1 MRQRMSAPDSP
12 NSRTPP
18 SLLSDTAPASEA
30 NGSRIL
36 ANLEGRVVPPAEK
49 KPPRAKKPLV
59 VGGLLVVAL
68 AAVGA
73 WQLQGRYQTHPAG
86 AAQGDAATTSA
97 TTSATAAAA
106 QASGASAAQ
115 TAAASLAPASAS
127 QAATIVAD
135 DSTSAPNASGAA
147 SSPDVASASGAAD
160 DNRLSRALAN
170 GAEDTGAPA
179 SATTLAAAPAKNA
192 KSASAAAPAANSK
205 QHETVASRGKHE
217 APSGGHHA
225 AKPVAVAQTQKSRD
239 TKGGKTHD
247 DSDADLLA
255 ALVART
261 KPSTESEKEAPAKPA
276 QSKQS
281 SAKQANAKETSKQAP
296 TKIAASNAG
305 DVRLAERVKECGQK
319 GFFEDQLC
327 RWRVCDG
334 HWGKDP
340 ACPTAATTRQP

>member
-1 MRQRMSAPDSP
+1 MSAPDSP

-49 KPPRAKKPLV
+49 KPPRARKPLV
-59 VGGLLVVAL
+59 VGGLLLVAL

-86 AAQGDAATTSA
+86 AAQGDAATT
-97 TTSATAAAA
+97 AAA
-106 QASGASAAQ
+106 QASGVSAAQ
-115 TAAASLAPASAS
+115 TTAASPAPASAS

-135 DSTSAPNASGAA
+135 DSASAPSASGAA

-160 DNRLSRALAN
+160 DSRLSRALAN

-192 KSASAAAPAANSK
+192 KSASAAATAANSK
-205 QHETVASRGKHE
+205 QHETVASRSKHE

-261 KPSTESEKEAPAKPA
+261 KPSSESEKEAPAKPA

>member
-1 MRQRMSAPDSP
+1 MSAPDSP

-18 SLLSDTAPASEA
+18 SLLSDTARGSEA

-49 KPPRAKKPLV
+49 KPPRSKKPLV
-59 VGGLLVVAL
+59 VGALFVVAL

-73 WQLQGRYQTHPAG
+73 WQLQGRYPSHPAG
-86 AAQGDAATTSA
+86 AAQSDATVSAAATTP
-97 TTSATAAAA
+97 A

-115 TAAASLAPASAS
+115 TTAANSASAS
-127 QAATIVAD
+127 APQAATIVAD
-135 DSTSAPNASGAA
+135 DSASASQGAA
-147 SSPDVASASGAAD
+147 SAANMASASGAVD

-179 SATTLAAAPAKNA
+179 SAATLAAAPAKSA
-192 KSASAAAPAANSK
+192 KSANTAASSGK
-205 QHETVASRGKHE
+205 RHETVASRNKHE
-217 APSGGHHA
+217 AASASRHA
-225 AKPVAVAQTQKSRD
+225 TKPVAVAQTQKSHD
-239 TKGGKTHD
+239 TKTGKAHD

-261 KPSTESEKEAPAKPA
+261 KPSTEAEQEAPAKPA
-276 QSKQS
+276 QSKKS
-281 SAKQANAKETSKQAP
+281 SAKQAAAKETSKEAP
-296 TKIAASNAG
+296 TKVAASTNAG
-305 DVRLAERVKECGQK
+305 DARLADRVKECGQK

>member
-1 MRQRMSAPDSP
+1 MSAPDSP

-18 SLLSDTAPASEA
+18 SLLSDTAATGEA

-49 KPPRAKKPLV
+49 KPQRAKKPLV
-59 VGGLLVVAL
+59 AGALLVVAL

-73 WQLQGRYQTHPAG
+73 WQLQGRYSIHPAG
-86 AAQGDAATTSA
+86 AAQGDAAVTTAA
-97 TTSATAAAA
+97 TAGTTAAAP
-106 QASGASAAQ
+106 ASGANVSVSVASGSAAPV
-115 TAAASLAPASAS
+115 AATNPASGSVS

-135 DSTSAPNASGAA
+135 DSASASPGAA
-147 SSPDVASASGAAD
+147 SSPEVASASGAVD

-170 GAEDTGAPA
+170 GAEDTNAPA
-179 SATTLAAAPAKNA
+179 SSITLAAAPAKNV
-192 KSASAAAPAANSK
+192 KSAAANSK
-205 QHETVASRGKHE
+205 RHETAASRSKHE
-217 APSGGHHA
+217 AANADHHA
-225 AKPVAVAQTQKSRD
+225 ARQTAVAQTKPHDAKS
-239 TKGGKTHD
+239 GKAHD

-261 KPSTESEKEAPAKPA
+261 KPSTEAGKAAPLKSEQLKKSSAKSASAKEGSKEAP
-276 QSKQS
+276 
-281 SAKQANAKETSKQAP
+281 
-296 TKIAASNAG
+296 TKVAASTNAG

-340 ACPTAATTRQP
+340 ACPSAATTRQP